1 MKIHS
6 PSMSELHAFVTA
18 VRLGS
23 FTRAADQLCVTQG
36 AISRAIARL
45 EDHFGRP
52 LLARS
57 TSGVSPTVLGERL
70 LAGMAGPLDAIE
82 ALSRELRMPTPANRL
97 CLSLVPAPPRQGL
110 IPRLPDFRP

>member
-36 AISRAIARL
+36 AISRAVSRL
-45 EDHFGRP
+45 ENHLGVTLVVRTPTGLSLTAAGR
-52 LLARS
+52 
-57 TSGVSPTVLGERL
+57 RL
-70 LAGMAGPLDAIE
+70 LEGTASALDQIE
-82 ALSRELRMPTPANRL
+82 QVARELR
-97 CLSLVPAPPRQGL
+97 VPAVRN
-110 IPRLPDFRP
+110 IRRLAFVPTL